1 VLNFL
6 NLEKMIGKMQH
17 TIKMPVTFSGRG
29 LHTGTFCSITLKPA
43 PVNHGIVFQRTDLD
57 GNPTIRAI
65 VENVSHTAR
74 GTSLSENGTY
84 VHTVEHLLSAIYG
97 LEIDNLLIEIN
108 GEEVPI
114 MNGSSEDFVNGILS
128 IGLFEQDH
136 AKYFFE
142 IKQPITFT
150 FNETESEYIIL
161 PDEEFNATV
170 LIDYPSDFLKNQFA
184 SLSSLSLYK
193 EEISKCRTFVFLHEL
208 EYLAKNGL
216 VKGGD
221 LNNAIV
227 LVDKK
232 LKKEEVNAIA
242 DLLNKPHLD
251 YEPEFGL
258 LNQTSLH
265 FTNEFARHKLLDL
278 IGDIS
283 LVGIY
288 IKGKIIAKKP
298 GHKANFELAKYLYQ
312 HIKKEKTKPS
322 LPISDIFVKPV
333 MDISDIQKLLPHR
346 YPFLL
351 VDKILKIDDNSIVG
365 LKNVTYN
372 ELFFIGHFPDEPVMP
387 GVLIVEA
394 MAQVG
399 GLLVLNSV
407 PDPENYATYFLKIDQ
422 VRFKKKVVPG
432 DTLIFKL
439 ELVNPVRRGI
449 ATMRGL
455 AFVGETVVTEGLLTA
470 QIARKQGNKNNI

>member
-1 VLNFL
+1 
-6 NLEKMIGKMQH
+6 MQR
-17 TIKMPVTFSGRG
+17 TIKMPTSFSGMG
-29 LHTGTFCSITLKPA
+29 LHTGTFCTITLKPA
-43 PVNHGIVFQRTDLD
+43 PINHGIVFQRTDLV
-57 GNPTIRAI
+57 GNPTIRAL
-65 VENVSHTAR
+65 VDNVSQTDR
-74 GTSLSENGTY
+74 GTTLTENGASI
-84 VHTVEHLLSAIYG
+84 HTIEHLLSAIYG
-97 LEIDNLLIEIN
+97 LEIDNLLIEVN

-114 MNGSSEDFVNGILS
+114 HDGSSKDFVNGILS
-128 IGLFEQDH
+128 TGIFEQDE
-136 AKYFFE
+136 AKYFYE
-142 IKQPITFT
+142 IKQPITFSIP
-150 FNETESEYIIL
+150 ETGSEYIAF
-161 PDEEFNATV
+161 PDDEFNVTV
-170 LIDYPSDFLKNQFA
+170 LIDYPSEMLKNQFA
-184 SLSSLSLYK
+184 SLPSLSFYQH
-193 EEISKCRTFVFLHEL
+193 EISPCRTFVFLHEL

-227 LVDKK
+227 LVDRK
-232 LKKEEVNAIA
+232 LTKEEVNHIA
-242 DLLNKPHLD
+242 DLLGKPHLD
-251 YEPEFGL
+251 YEPELGL

-283 LVGIY
+283 LVGTY

-298 GHKANFELAKYLYQ
+298 GHKANIEFAKQLYQ
-312 HIKKEKTKPS
+312 HVKKEKTKPT
-322 LPISDIFVKPV
+322 LPITDIFTKPV
-333 MDISDIQKLLPHR
+333 MEIADIQKLLPHR

-372 ELFFIGHFPDEPVMP
+372 EAFFIGHFPNEPVMP

-399 GLLVLNSV
+399 GILVLKSV

-439 ELVNPVRRGI
+439 ELVSPVRRGI

-455 AFVGETVVTEGLLTA
+455 AFVGDTVVTEGILTA
-470 QIARKQGNKNNI
+470 QIAKKQEKRM

>member
-1 VLNFL
+1 
-6 NLEKMIGKMQH
+6 MQR
-17 TIKMPVTFSGRG
+17 TIKMPVTFSGSG
-29 LHTGTFCSITLKPA
+29 LHTGSYCSITLKPA
-43 PVNHGIVFQRTDLD
+43 PVNHGIIFQRTDLD
-57 GNPTIRAI
+57 GNPIIRAV
-65 VENVSHTAR
+65 VENVSQTAR
-74 GTSLSENGTY
+74 GTTLSENGTTI
-84 VHTVEHLLSAIYG
+84 HTIEHLLSAIYG

-108 GEEVPI
+108 GEEIPI
-114 MNGSSEDFVNGILS
+114 MNGSSEDFVNGILTT
-128 IGLFEQDH
+128 GLFEQDH

-142 IKQPITFT
+142 IKQPITYT
-150 FNETESEYIIL
+150 HAETGSEFIAL
-161 PDEEFNATV
+161 PDDEFNATV
-170 LIDYPSDFLKNQFA
+170 LIDYPSDILKNQYA
-184 SLSSLSLYK
+184 SLPSLSFYK

-242 DLLNKPHLD
+242 DLLGKPRLD
-251 YEPEFGL
+251 YEPDLGL

-283 LVGIY
+283 LVGTY

-298 GHKANFELAKYLYQ
+298 GHKANIEFAKHLFQ
-312 HIKKEKTKPS
+312 HIKKEKTKPTM
-322 LPISDIFVKPV
+322 PISDIFVKPV
-333 MDISDIQKLLPHR
+333 MEIGDIQKLLPHR

-351 VDKILKIDDNSIVG
+351 VDKILKIDENSIVG

-372 ELFFIGHFPDEPVMP
+372 ESFFIGHFPNEPVMP
-387 GVLIVEA
+387 GVLIIEA

-399 GLLVLNSV
+399 GILILNSV

-432 DTLIFKL
+432 DTLVFKL

-449 ATMRGL
+449 ATMKGL
-455 AFVGETVVTEGLLTA
+455 AFVGDNVVTEGVLTA
-470 QIARKQGNKNNI
+470 QIAKKQENQK